1 MTLFFDKSI
10 TETTEQFSFN
20 KEESKHLAK
29 VIRKKVGE
37 TITVTNGNGLE
48 WIGELSVV
56 SPTKSVAER
65 KQTQLHQ
72 PKAAQIH
79 LAIAPTKNNSRM
91 EWLVEKL
98 TELGIQSIHP
108 ILCKRSERKVIKK
121 ERFEKIA
128 ISALKQ
134 SQQFFLP
141 QIDDVIPFST
151 FIKNIQGSAVIAHCE
166 DTPKMLLASRTEPKT
181 SITILIGPEGD
192 FSPEE
197 IDLAQSSKIESVS
210 LGKQR
215 FRTETAGLLA
225 CFTVFLNQIQ
235 NQNL

>member
-10 TETTEQFSFN
+10 SETTEQFFFN

-29 VIRKKVGE
+29 VIRKKVGDS
-37 TITVTNGNGLE
+37 ITVTNGNGLE
-48 WIGELSVV
+48 WIGKLSVV
-56 SPTKSVAER
+56 STLKSVAER
-65 KQTQLHQ
+65 KQTHLHL
-72 PKAAQIH
+72 PKATQIH
-79 LAIAPTKNNSRM
+79 LAIAPTKNNNRM

-98 TELGIQSIHP
+98 TELGIHSIHP
-108 ILCKRSERKVIKK
+108 ILCQRSERKVIKK

-141 QIDDVIPFST
+141 QIDDLIPFTT
-151 FIKNIQGSAVIAHCE
+151 FIKNIRGSAAIAHCE
-166 DTPKMLLASRTEPKT
+166 NTPKTLLSSRTVPEP

-197 IDLAQSSKIESVS
+197 IDLAQRSNIESVS

-215 FRTETAGLLA
+215 FRTETAGLFA
-225 CFTVFLNQIQ
+225 CHT
-235 NQNL
+235 